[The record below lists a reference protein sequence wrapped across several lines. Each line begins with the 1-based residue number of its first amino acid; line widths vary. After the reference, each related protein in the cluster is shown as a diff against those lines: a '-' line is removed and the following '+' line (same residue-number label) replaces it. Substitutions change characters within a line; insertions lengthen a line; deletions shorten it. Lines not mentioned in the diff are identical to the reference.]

1 MRRALAVVMLAVAL
15 VACAT
20 QRGATGRGA
29 QRATHDEPEA
39 LRPDSSGFREVTLII
54 LPKPDGGAGSVV
66 VRRGKQETVVD
77 KPYAAA
83 TVRADGTLQ
92 PAAVDVAQVQAEFG
106 DTLNALPP
114 RPQVLI
120 LHFVEG
126 KDEFTPESLS
136 RLDAVLAEI
145 QRRPAP
151 EITVTGH
158 TDTAGSR
165 RFNDKLSLA
174 RAKRVRD
181 ELVRRGIPTGHIVSV
196 AGRGEREPVVPTA
209 EGVTE
214 PLNRRVEIGV
224 R

>member
-1 MRRALAVVMLAVAL
+1 MLAAALA
-15 VACAT
+15 ACAA

-29 QRATHDEPEA
+29 QRATYDEPGA
-39 LRPDSSGFREVTLII
+39 LRRDSSGFREVTLII
-54 LPKPDGGAGSVV
+54 LPKPDGRAGAVV
-66 VRRGKQETVVD
+66 VRRGDQELVVD
-77 KPYAAA
+77 QPYAAA
-83 TVRADGTLQ
+83 TIRGDGTLQ
-92 PAAVDVAQVQAEFG
+92 PAVVDAKRVQAEFG
-106 DTLNALPP
+106 DALNALPA
-114 RPQVLI
+114 RPEVLV

-145 QRRPAP
+145 QRRAAP

-158 TDTAGSR
+158 ADSAGSR

-181 ELVRRGIPTGHIVSV
+181 ELVRRGIPTEHIVSV

-209 EGVTE
+209 EGVAE
-214 PLNRRVEIGV
+214 PRNRRVEIGI